1 MEKKIKHFNNV
12 SKIICTSNWMYN
24 SAKKS
29 YLFKDKLLTEIPL
42 ILDNEVW
49 KPFEKEVPEVFGI
62 DQESKVVLYGA
73 DNFLKIREKVLRYLK
88 KQ

>member
-49 KPFEKEVPEVFGI
+49 KPFEKRSSRSFLVLTK
-62 DQESKVVLYGA
+62 KVKLYFMVLII
-73 DNFLKIREKVLRYLK
+73 F
-88 KQ
+88 